1 VTARSAVDTAPQR
14 PLEESRGGSMV
25 VFLLCVKADLENVEE
40 IAPEEH
46 LRYCLDVRALAQRS
60 RTQRTRNAA

>member
-1 VTARSAVDTAPQR
+1 
-14 PLEESRGGSMV
+14 MV

-46 LRYCLDVRALAQRS
+46 LRYCLDVRAPRARARPRLPS
-60 RTQRTRNAA
+60 HE

>member
-1 VTARSAVDTAPQR
+1 
-14 PLEESRGGSMV
+14 MV

-46 LRYCLDVRALAQRS
+46 LRYCLDVRARPRSAAQPQATHAQRTA
-60 RTQRTRNAA
+60 R